1 MPRLEDLRIEVDK
14 LNHSIDQLDADREE
28 AFDLALQTMK
38 LSIDQMQL
46 HLRDRVECNYLY
58 VLALVFNHLD
68 VDLGEETIARI
79 GEYAVEIIHEKRQ
92 AIAS

>member
-14 LNHSIDQLDADREE
+14 LNHSIDHLEADREE

-38 LSIDQMQL
+38 LSIDQVRL
-46 HLRDRVECNYLY
+46 HLRDRVDCNYLY

-68 VDLGEETIARI
+68 VDLGIETIDRI
-79 GEYAVEIIHEKRQ
+79 RQYAVELLHEKRQ
-92 AIAS
+92 SIAS